1 MGGFFYPPNSLRKWP
16 FLVQKMIKPYSP
28 IYVRTLYKVWNP
40 WDPPQPPK
48 KPTFWKYWKS
58 YQKLG
63 FFKKVGF
70 WGSKG
75 GFMISNLQK
84 MIFYINIYWFFL
96 FGTQKSPFF
105 QKSVSENMPF
115 LNLSG
120 ALGGP
125 SEKNFCQKGFQ
136 TLNHNKMKKSLTFGP
151 KKITLKL
158 ICGCFPLGGAK
169 KAPPVSNR
177 VK

>member
-1 MGGFFYPPNSLRKWP
+1 
-16 FLVQKMIKPYSP
+16 MIKPYSP

-75 GFMISNLQK
+75 GFMISNRQK
-84 MIFYINIYWFFL
+84 MIFNINIYWFFL

-125 SEKNFCQKGFQ
+125 PVKNFCQKGFQ
-136 TLNHNKMKKSLTFGP
+136 TLNHNYNEKVIDFWTQKNHFKIDLWMFSLR
-151 KKITLKL
+151 
-158 ICGCFPLGGAK
+158 GG
-169 KAPPVSNR
+169 
-177 VK
+177 